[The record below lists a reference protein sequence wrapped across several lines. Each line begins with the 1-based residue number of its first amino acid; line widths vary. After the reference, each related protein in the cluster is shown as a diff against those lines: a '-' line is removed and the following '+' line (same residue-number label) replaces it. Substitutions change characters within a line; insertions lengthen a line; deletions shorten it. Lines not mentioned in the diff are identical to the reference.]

1 MGELA
6 ALVAAMTWS
15 VTSVALTSLSA
26 RTAPAV
32 LSALRLAAG
41 SLVLLVLLLAS
52 GQISDLQEATAL
64 GLFGVIASGL
74 VGYGLG
80 DTIYIAALGRLGMQ
94 RTFPVTMALYIGL
107 TVVAGVVLLDEPF
120 TWGLPLG
127 ALFIGAG
134 IYLVVI
140 QPAGAQP
147 QPLSHVPAAEPALA
161 TLADIPETPVRHIG
175 TDSFGYF
182 LLLLVGILWA
192 VATVWLAGAKG
203 DLGAIAAGAI
213 RTPAGAI
220 SLLAFATA
228 TQRPALLRPFKDRG
242 HITAIVAAGIV
253 GTGFGSL
260 MYVYA
265 VVHAGA
271 ARTAILSATAPL
283 LALPLSIMF
292 LGERFTGRIGVG
304 TVLCVAGILLV
315 VA

>member
-1 MGELA
+1 VGELA
-6 ALVAAMTWS
+6 ALIAAMTWS

-41 SLVLLVLLLAS
+41 SIVLLALLLAS
-52 GQISDLQEATAL
+52 GQVSDLQQATTL
-64 GLFGVIASGL
+64 GLAGVIASGL

-120 TWGLPLG
+120 TWGLPFG
-127 ALFIGAG
+127 AILIGAG
-134 IYLVVI
+134 IYLIVI
-140 QPAGAQP
+140 EPAGGRP
-147 QPLSHVPAAEPALA
+147 QPLPHVPAAEPAMSA
-161 TLADIPETPVRHIG
+161 FADVPDAPRPGAG
-175 TDSFGYF
+175 TDYFGYL

-192 VATVWLAGAKG
+192 IATVWLAGSKG

-220 SLLAFATA
+220 SLLAFATM
-228 TQRPALLRPFKDRG
+228 TQRPALVRPFKDRG
-242 HITAIVAAGIV
+242 HITAIVIAGIV

-304 TVLCVAGILLV
+304 TVLCVVGILLV

>member
-32 LSALRLAAG
+32 LSALRLTAG

-52 GQISDLQEATAL
+52 GQASDLQRATL
-64 GLFGVIASGL
+64 TGLFGVVASGL

-107 TVVAGVVLLDEPF
+107 TVIAGVVLLDEPF

-127 ALFIGAG
+127 AALIGEG

-140 QPAGAQP
+140 QPPG
-147 QPLSHVPAAEPALA
+147 QPLQPLPHVPPVESALS
-161 TLADIPETPVRHIG
+161 TLGEVPETSRPG
-175 TDSFGYF
+175 MKADYFGYL

-203 DLGAIAAGAI
+203 DLGAVAAGAI

-220 SLLAFATA
+220 SLLAFAA
-228 TQRPALLRPFKDRG
+228 VTQRPALVRPFKDRK
-242 HITAIVAAGIV
+242 HIAAIVAAGIV

>member
-6 ALVAAMTWS
+6 ALLAAMTWS
-15 VTSVALTSLSA
+15 ITSVALTSLSA

-41 SLVLLVLLLAS
+41 SVVLLALLLAS
-52 GQISDLQEATAL
+52 GQVSDLGQATTL
-64 GLFGVIASGL
+64 GLTGVIASGL

-127 ALFIGAG
+127 AVLISAG

-140 QPAGAQP
+140 QPPGSPAQP
-147 QPLSHVPAAEPALA
+147 LPRVPAAEPALA
-161 TLADIPETPVRHIG
+161 TLADVPGTPRPG
-175 TDSFGYF
+175 ESTDYFGYL

-192 VATVWLAGAKG
+192 VATVWLAGSKG

-220 SLLAFATA
+220 SLLAFATL
-228 TQRPALLRPFKDRG
+228 TQRPALIRPFKNRR
-242 HITAIVAAGIV
+242 HITIITVTGIV

-304 TVLCVAGILLV
+304 TVLCVGGIALV

>member
-6 ALVAAMTWS
+6 ALIAAMVWS
-15 VTSVALTSLSA
+15 ATSVALTSLSA

-32 LSALRLAAG
+32 LSALRLASG
-41 SLVLLVLLLAS
+41 SFVLLILLAVS
-52 GQISDLQEATAL
+52 GQAADLRDAPFL
-64 GLFGVIASGL
+64 GLFGVIASGM

-80 DTIYIAALGRLGMQ
+80 DTLYIAALARLGMQ

-120 TWGLPLG
+120 TWGLPFG
-127 ALFIGAG
+127 ALLIGAG
-134 IYLVVI
+134 VFLVV
-140 QPAGAQP
+140 AGPRAIHV
-147 QPLSHVPAAEPALA
+147 SHVPVAEPALA
-161 TLADIPETPVRHIG
+161 VMSELPEPTSSVVAAHGADYL
-175 TDSFGYF
+175 GYA
-182 LLLLVGILWA
+182 LLLLVGISWA

-220 SLLAFATA
+220 SLLAFAAA
-228 TQRPALLRPFKDRG
+228 TQRPALARPFQDRRHLG
-242 HITAIVAAGIV
+242 AIIVAGLV

-271 ARTAILSATAPL
+271 ARTAVLSATSPL
-283 LALPLSIMF
+283 LAMPLSMIF
-292 LGERFTGRIGVG
+292 LGERFTSRIGIG
-304 TVLCVAGILLV
+304 TALCVAGIVLV
-315 VA
+315 VI

>member
-6 ALVAAMTWS
+6 ALVAAMVWS
-15 VTSVALTSLSA
+15 ATSVALTSLSA

-41 SLVLLVLLLAS
+41 SFVLLVLLAFS
-52 GQISDLQEATAL
+52 GQVSDLRDAPL
-64 GLFGVIASGL
+64 LDLFGVIASGL

-127 ALFIGAG
+127 ALLIGAG

-140 QPAGAQP
+140 QAAGARP
-147 QPLSHVPAAEPALA
+147 QPLSHVSVAEPAA
-161 TLADIPETPVRHIG
+161 STLVDVPETPHPG
-175 TDSFGYF
+175 ASSDYYGY
-182 LLLLVGILWA
+182 LLLLVVGVLWA
-192 VATVWLAGAKG
+192 VATIWLAGSKG

-213 RTPAGAI
+213 RTPAGAV
-220 SLLAFATA
+220 SLLAFAAA
-228 TQRPALLRPFKDRG
+228 TQRPALVRPFKDRG
-242 HITAIVAAGIV
+242 HITAIIVAGVI

-271 ARTAILSATAPL
+271 ARTAVLSATAPL

-292 LGERFTGRIGVG
+292 LGERFTPRIGVG
-304 TVLCVAGILLV
+304 TVLCVAGIALV

>member
-6 ALVAAMTWS
+6 ALLAAMTWS
-15 VTSVALTSLSA
+15 ITSVALTSLSA

-41 SLVLLVLLLAS
+41 SIVLLALLLVS
-52 GQISDLQEATAL
+52 GQVSDLQQATTL
-64 GLFGVIASGL
+64 GLTGVIASGL

-80 DTIYIAALGRLGMQ
+80 DTIYIAALRRLGMQ

-127 ALFIGAG
+127 AILIGAG

-140 QPAGAQP
+140 QPAGALV
-147 QPLSHVPAAEPALA
+147 QPLSHVPAAEPALSA
-161 TLADIPETPVRHIG
+161 FADVPEAPRTGSG
-175 TDSFGYF
+175 TDYFGYL

-192 VATVWLAGAKG
+192 MATVWLAGAKG

-213 RTPAGAI
+213 RTPAGAL
-220 SLLAFATA
+220 SLLAFATM
-228 TQRPALLRPFKDRG
+228 TQRPALLRPFKDPR
-242 HITAIVAAGIV
+242 HIWAIVLAGIV

-304 TVLCVAGILLV
+304 TVLCVVGIGLV

>member
-1 MGELA
+1 MGEVA
-6 ALVAAMTWS
+6 ALLAAMTWS
-15 VTSVALTSLSA
+15 ITSVALTSLSA

-32 LSALRLAAG
+32 LSALRLSAG
-41 SLVLLVLLLAS
+41 SIVLAVLLLVS
-52 GQISDLQEATAL
+52 GEISDLRQASAL
-64 GLFGVIASGL
+64 GLFGVVASGL
-74 VGYGLG
+74 VGYGFG

-127 ALFIGAG
+127 AVLIGAG

-140 QPAGAQP
+140 QPAGARP
-147 QPLSHVPAAEPALA
+147 QPLPHVPAAEPALA
-161 TLADIPETPVRHIG
+161 TLADVPETLTGGPR
-175 TDSFGYF
+175 TDYFGYT

-192 VATVWLAGAKG
+192 AATVWLAGAKG
-203 DLGAIAAGAI
+203 DLGAIAAGSI

-220 SLLAFATA
+220 SLLAFAA
-228 TQRPALLRPFKDRG
+228 VTQRPALVRPFRDRR
-242 HITAIVAAGIV
+242 HIWGIVAAGVV

-265 VVHAGA
+265 VVNAGA

-283 LALPLSIMF
+283 LALPLSLVF
-292 LGERFTGRIGVG
+292 LGERITPRVGVG